1 MKLAARLI
9 PKGLQER
16 AQPMIRRAEAFVRD
30 FEWTWTK
37 AVVGALLL
45 WIIGIT
51 GMAVIP
57 SYWLYLADQ
66 KLSWRATGCGH
77 SDTVCFWLFK
87 ARDAV
92 AAGLYTGPFV
102 TLIVVPY
109 FVQKWR
115 RRLRSESESRPTGGY
130 R

>member
-1 MKLAARLI
+1 MSVAATSMRQRL
-9 PKGLQER
+9 LER
-16 AQPMIRRAEAFVRD
+16 AQPLIRRAETFVRD

-37 AVVGALLL
+37 AVVASLVL
-45 WIIGIT
+45 WIIAIT
-51 GMAVIP
+51 GIAVIP
-57 SYWLYLADQ
+57 SYFLYFADQ
-66 KLSWRATGCGH
+66 KLGWRATGCGH
-77 SDTVCFWLFK
+77 SDTVCFRLIK

-115 RRLRSESESRPTGGY
+115 RRLRSESASRPTGGY

>member
-9 PKGLQER
+9 PRGLQER
-16 AQPMIRRAEAFVRD
+16 AQPLIRRLEAFVRD

-37 AVVGALLL
+37 AVVAALIL

-87 ARDAV
+87 ARDVV
-92 AAGLYTGPFV
+92 ASMLYTGPFI
-102 TLIVVPY
+102 TLIVVP
-109 FVQKWR
+109 FLLQKWR
-115 RRLRSESESRPTGGY
+115 RRLRSESESRPVGGY

>member
-1 MKLAARLI
+1 MLRR
-9 PKGLQER
+9 LQER
-16 AQPMIRRAEAFVRD
+16 AQPLIKRAETVVRD

-37 AVVGALLL
+37 AVIAALVL
-45 WIIGIT
+45 WIIGVT
-51 GMAVIP
+51 GMMVIP

-102 TLIVVPY
+102 TLIVAPY

-115 RRLRSESESRPTGGY
+115 RRLRSESESRPVGGY

>member
-16 AQPMIRRAEAFVRD
+16 AQPLIRRAETFVRD

-37 AVVGALLL
+37 AVVAALAL

-57 SYWLYLADQ
+57 SFWLYLADQ
-66 KLSWRATGCGH
+66 KLSWRSTGCGH

-87 ARDAV
+87 ARDVV
-92 AAGLYTGPFV
+92 ASMLYTGPFV
-102 TLIVVPY
+102 TLIVVP
-109 FVQKWR
+109 FLLQKWR

>member
-1 MKLAARLI
+1 MKLATRLI

-16 AQPMIRRAEAFVRD
+16 AQPLIRRLAAFVRD

-37 AVVGALLL
+37 AVVGALVL

-51 GMAVIP
+51 GIGVIP

-87 ARDAV
+87 ARDVV
-92 AAGLYTGPFV
+92 ASMLYTGPFI
-102 TLIVVPY
+102 TLIVVP
-109 FVQKWR
+109 FLLQKWR